1 MRVEAMTTALV
12 AMALAGCATGGPPP
26 GVIGARA
33 RQCQVANI
41 TWVLAQTVSNPVMTL
56 SSDGWCQ
63 RSMARDQN
71 GPLSLVA
78 ERNPLHGTLIIDGRN
93 STTPTYYY
101 VPVVGYVGPDIFAMR
116 TSSNMLVDVKVN
128 VTQ

>member
-1 MRVEAMTTALV
+1 MRVEAMTTVLV
-12 AMALAGCATGGPPP
+12 AMALAGCATGGLPP
-26 GVIGARA
+26 GVIGAIA

-41 TWVLAQTVSNPVMTL
+41 KWLPAQTVSNPVMTL

-71 GPLSLVA
+71 GPLGLVA

-101 VPVVGYVGPDIFAMR
+101 VPAAGYVGPDTFTMR
-116 TSSNMLVDVKVN
+116 TSINMLVDVRVN
-128 VTQ
+128 VTP